1 MPPLP
6 PHLLLKVFLPL
17 ASPLTQKRLLQ
28 LLEEV
33 PAQLEAAVAA
43 APLPSQLLL
52 SRVLHPL
59 MPPLPPHL
67 LLKVFLPLVPP
78 LTQKRLLQL
87 LEEVPAQLAAL
98 LLLFQKL
105 LFRVYLPFHLL
116 LIMFLPLAPPLTR
129 L

>member
-1 MPPLP
+1 MSPLP
-6 PHLLLKVFLPL
+6 LHLLLKVFLLL
-17 ASPLTQKRLLQ
+17 AS
-28 LLEEV
+28 
-33 PAQLEAAVAA
+33 
-43 APLPSQLLL
+43 
-52 SRVLHPL
+52 
-59 MPPLPPHL
+59 
-67 LLKVFLPLVPP
+67 P